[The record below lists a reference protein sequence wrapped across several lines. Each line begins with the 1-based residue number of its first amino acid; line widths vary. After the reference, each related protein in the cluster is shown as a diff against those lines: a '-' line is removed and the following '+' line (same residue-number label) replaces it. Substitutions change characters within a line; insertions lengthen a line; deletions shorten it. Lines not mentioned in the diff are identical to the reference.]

1 MRDIDE
7 GRVQRAVLLLELD
20 SRLHSELGVQVR
32 KWLVEQE
39 RLRLAHDGSAQR
51 HALALTA

>member
-1 MRDIDE
+1 MRDVDE

-51 HALALTA
+51 NALALTA

>member
-1 MRDIDE
+1 MGDIDE

-20 SRLHSELGVQVR
+20 ASLHSELGVQVR
-32 KWLVEQE
+32 KWFVEQE

-51 HALALTA
+51 NALALTA